1 VSGTMWSWIL
11 LASAVAYLTKLS
23 GYLVPSRWLQNA
35 HMARIAGVLTIG
47 LLASLTA
54 VNTFSAGAA
63 LALDARLGAL
73 LAAAVALLCRA
84 PFLAVVVVGA
94 AVAAVIRLLA

>member
-1 VSGTMWSWIL
+1 VSGSMWSWIL

-23 GYLVPSRWLQNA
+23 GYLVPSRWLQNERMT
-35 HMARIAGVLTIG
+35 HVAGALTVG

-54 VNTFSAGAA
+54 VNAFSAGAA

-73 LAAAVALLCRA
+73 IAAAIALLCRA

-94 AVAAVIRLLA
+94 GVAALIRFLA